1 VVVFLKPL
9 NLKKLVISLV
19 KIKLKLV
26 VSDFTEIDDERSLQN
41 NLKQTFTFKNAEQ
54 RNKSCSNIIQMLKFR
69 FSRNF
74 QTQQFILKKVKK
86 RD

>member
-1 VVVFLKPL
+1 M
-9 NLKKLVISLV
+9 V

-26 VSDFTEIDDERSLQN
+26 VSDFTERDYERILQN

-54 RNKSCSNIIQMLKFR
+54 RNKSYSNIIQMLKFR

>member
-1 VVVFLKPL
+1 M
-9 NLKKLVISLV
+9 V

-54 RNKSCSNIIQMLKFR
+54 RNKSYSNIIQMLKFR

>member
-1 VVVFLKPL
+1 M
-9 NLKKLVISLV
+9 V

-54 RNKSCSNIIQMLKFR
+54 RNKSYSNIIQMLKFR

-74 QTQQFILKKVKK
+74 QTQQFTLKKVKK

>member
-54 RNKSCSNIIQMLKFR
+54 RNKSYSNIIQMLKFR

-74 QTQQFILKKVKK
+74 QTQQFTLKKVKK